1 MFALL
6 CVALLVVCV
15 YCVALWRSD
24 ISWVRRVSFSG
35 GTCVPPLYPVMLG
48 LHSMHLHALSR
59 YLPNADY
66 ADDSTE
72 GSTGSRNTYDELDDE
87 DDDHLEL

>member
-1 MFALL
+1 
-6 CVALLVVCV
+6 
-15 YCVALWRSD
+15 
-24 ISWVRRVSFSG
+24 
-35 GTCVPPLYPVMLG
+35 MLG